1 MGMLRR
7 ALVSIGAPGDPG
19 RAMMDYKEGI
29 KREVA
34 EVKFLIH
41 DLRVEQFI
49 NDIIHF
55 HVTLD
60 TDLEIY
66 SADEAQVFHGQDVQ
80 ALKAK
85 ALDLRKAFRDY
96 SDAVTNYSPD
106 QTILLAGRRY
116 IDAIYG
122 TCQLILD
129 PLWGRIDKVLSFLPS
144 RSLSIQ
150 SRSHYRNCLQWI
162 GGVRHRIEHFLEE
175 QGKEPTPEEFDIG
188 SEIWDFTANVIRGY
202 VTEQG
207 RAKVE
212 LQLGRLD
219 SAVIRGSL
227 PRFRRM
233 YFNLVMNAVDAMRD
247 RKIGILDISDVVEG
261 ERVVLRVIDN
271 GAGMTPEKQQELLT
285 DKETLDG
292 ELRSLGFVFVRQTI
306 SEFGAKLAIESE
318 PGRATT
324 IAVSFPFLAGRTM
337 TSTPISSQDEYGLLS
352 GSGRSRQRG
361 EAVVSGPDTEKA
373 TPVVVS
379 SVPTDAPADAEAVGA
394 VDDAGDRLRSC
405 GRIVYED
412 YEVSEA
418 EFPGSVFFLGVT
430 EDDRVDFFSSKPY
443 ERDWNITHEDLAP
456 MVFQSAVRGRLEE
469 DDDGRP
475 VVILKPPIDPGEYF
489 DTRGV
494 SRAERSPETFIEMVH
509 DEYIRVARKLIA
521 TGLSGELG
529 LHLADVR
536 RFFPGQ
542 DEFLDFEPFPLE
554 RLAAQRPVRRP

>member
-1 MGMLRR
+1 M
-7 ALVSIGAPGDPG
+7 V
-19 RAMMDYKEGI
+19 DYKEGI

-49 NDIIHF
+49 NDVIHF

-66 SADEAQVFHGQDVQ
+66 SADEAQVLHGQDVQ
-80 ALKAK
+80 VLKEK
-85 ALDLRKAFRDY
+85 AVDLRKAMREY
-96 SDAVTNYSPD
+96 SDSVTNFSPD
-106 QTILLAGRRY
+106 QTILLTGQKY
-116 IDAIYG
+116 IDTIYS

-129 PLWGRIDKVLSFLPS
+129 PLWGRIDKVISFLPS
-144 RSLSIQ
+144 ESFSAQ
-150 SRSHYRNCLQWI
+150 SRSHYRNCLQWV
-162 GGVRHRIEHFLEE
+162 GGVRRRIEHFLDE
-175 QGKEPTPEEFDIG
+175 QGKNPTPQEFDIG
-188 SEIWDFTANVIRGY
+188 AEIQDFTTNVIQGY
-202 VTEQG
+202 VTEKG

-247 RKIGILDISDVVEG
+247 RKVGILNISDVIKG
-261 ERVVLRVIDN
+261 ERVVLRVVDN
-271 GAGMTPEKQQELLT
+271 GSGMTPRKKQELLT

-306 SEFGAKLAIESE
+306 SEYGAKLSIESV
-318 PGRATT
+318 PDRATT
-324 IAVSFPFLAGRTM
+324 IAVSFPFLAGKTM
-337 TSTPISSQDEYGLLS
+337 TSTPLPSQDEYGLLS
-352 GSGRSRQRG
+352 GGGRSRRRG
-361 EAVVSGPDTEKA
+361 EAVVSGPDTET
-373 TPVVVS
+373 TPQTVDPPVS
-379 SVPTDAPADAEAVGA
+379 PAVAAAPEAIEA
-394 VDDAGDRLRSC
+394 IPAPGDKLSRC
-405 GRIVYED
+405 GRIIYED

-430 EDDRVDFFSSKPY
+430 EDDRVDFFSHKPY
-443 ERDWNITHEDLAP
+443 ERGWNTTHEDLAP
-456 MVFQSAVRGRLEE
+456 MLFESAVRGRVEE

-475 VVILKPPIDPGEYF
+475 VVILKPPLDPGEYF
-489 DTRGV
+489 D
-494 SRAERSPETFIEMVH
+494 SREVPRADRSPAAFIEMVH

-521 TGLSGELG
+521 TGLSGKMG

-542 DEFLDFEPFPLE
+542 KELHALEPFPLE
-554 RLAAQRPVRRP
+554 RLAAQSPVRGE

>member
-1 MGMLRR
+1 M
-7 ALVSIGAPGDPG
+7 V
-19 RAMMDYKEGI
+19 DYREGI

-49 NDIIHF
+49 NDVIHF

-66 SADEAQVFHGQDVQ
+66 SADEAQVLHGQDVQ
-80 ALKAK
+80 VLKEK
-85 ALDLRKAFRDY
+85 AVDLRKALREY
-96 SDAVTNYSPD
+96 SDSVTNFSPD
-106 QTILLAGRRY
+106 KTILLTGQKY
-116 IDAIYG
+116 IDTIYS

-129 PLWGRIDKVLSFLPS
+129 PLWGRIDKVISFLPS
-144 RSLSIQ
+144 ESFSAQ
-150 SRSHYRNCLQWI
+150 SRSHYRNCLQWV
-162 GGVRHRIEHFLEE
+162 GGVRRRIEHFLEE
-175 QGKEPTPEEFDIG
+175 QGREPTPQEFDIG
-188 SEIWDFTANVIRGY
+188 AEIQDFTTNVIRGY
-202 VTEQG
+202 VTEKG

-247 RKIGILDISDVVEG
+247 RKVGILDISDVIKG
-261 ERVVLRVIDN
+261 ERVVLRVVDN
-271 GAGMTPEKQQELLT
+271 GSGMTPRKKQELLT

-306 SEFGAKLAIESE
+306 SEYGAKLSIESV
-318 PGRATT
+318 PDRATT
-324 IAVSFPFLAGRTM
+324 IAVSFPFLAGKTM
-337 TSTPISSQDEYGLLS
+337 TSTPLPSQDEYGLLS
-352 GSGRSRQRG
+352 GGGRSRRRG
-361 EAVVSGPDTEKA
+361 EAVVSGPNAET
-373 TPVVVS
+373 TPQTVDPSVS
-379 SVPTDAPADAEAVGA
+379 TAVAADPEAIEAIPAPCDKLS
-394 VDDAGDRLRSC
+394 RC

-430 EDDRVDFFSSKPY
+430 EDDRVDFFSHKPY
-443 ERDWNITHEDLAP
+443 ERGWNITHEDLSP
-456 MVFQSAVRGRLEE
+456 MLFQSAVRGRLEDG
-469 DDDGRP
+469 DDERP
-475 VVILKPPIDPGEYF
+475 VVILKPPLDPREYF
-489 DTRGV
+489 DLREV
-494 SRAERSPETFIEMVH
+494 PQAERSPAAFIEMVH

-521 TGLSGELG
+521 TGLSGEMG

-542 DEFLDFEPFPLE
+542 DELLELEPFPLE
-554 RLAAQRPVRRP
+554 RLTEQSPIRKK